1 MIQPVNSPS
10 FKAIYKQPG
19 GRFTDKEFELIDDVQ
34 RKMKTTEFKISKNN
48 SLIDFLDV
56 KNYHLFIKPGT
67 FKDTID
73 ISLSKGVSFSPEG
86 IKLQEEKF
94 VGTFSEDKEFLP
106 EYVENEYR
114 RNKARNDFNIFGMI
128 AMVAIGAII
137 ILGAVTTLRNGVS
150 KINKQETTEVVS
162 DTLKTLQKDTL
173 DISKKL
179 IK

>member
-19 GRFTDKEFELIDDVQ
+19 GRFTDKEIELMKDVQ
-34 RKMKTTEFKISKNN
+34 GKMQTVDFEISKG
-48 SLIDFLDV
+48 SRLVDFLDV
-56 KNYHLFIKPGT
+56 KDYHLLIKPGV

-73 ISLSKGVSFSPEG
+73 ISLSKGVAFTPDG

-94 VGTFSEDKEFLP
+94 VGTFSEEKEFLP

-179 IK
+179 VK